1 MQKRESRKELLNYI
15 DELKLRIDQLSDIKA
30 ELEAKNSH
38 LARKLSE
45 TERKLA
51 EIELYNGT
59 AKEADLPK
67 CDNEMCM
74 ECIHCVTRMVDGQ
87 KRIIGCRKD
96 IDCADYMPKPEV
108 IPVPYPLSVPSL
120 PDYNSWTIMNSAA
133 RMMNGRLV

>member
-15 DELKLRIDQLSDIKA
+15 DELKRRIDQLSDIRA
-30 ELEAKNSH
+30 ELEANNSD
-38 LARKLSE
+38 LVRKLSE

-59 AKEADLPK
+59 AKEADLTK

-108 IPVPYPLSVPSL
+108 IPIPYQVPSL
-120 PDYNSWTIMNSAA
+120 PMYVPYYNPASQICW
-133 RMMNGRLV
+133 R